1 MILKKLIL
9 PIILLLF
16 ALPHKQNGDGLSLLE
31 KMYKRYQGKWYK
43 TLTFDQQTTRYDEN
57 GNVVSENVWYEA
69 IQMPDKLAIKFD
81 HMDQGTGII
90 FKNDSIYQIKDGS
103 VSSSRTMYH
112 PLLILG
118 FSVYDQPVAKTA
130 KALTI
135 LNFDLEKAHQ
145 RDYNGKKVYVVGALE
160 GDETSNQF
168 WVDKETLL
176 FVRMIQNFGNGRNQ
190 DVHFNKYEKLGGGW
204 VATEIKFYTDNK
216 LRLLEEYS
224 NVKSPE
230 SLSPQIFDQTRFTE
244 ARWMPH

>member
-9 PIILLLF
+9 PVIVLLF
-16 ALPHKQNGDGLSLLE
+16 AIPTKQGGDGLSLLE
-31 KMYKRYQGKWYK
+31 KMNKRYQGKWYK

-57 GNVVSENVWYEA
+57 GKVTSDNVWYEA
-69 IQMPDKLAIKFD
+69 IQMPDKLAIKFY

-90 FKNDSIYQIKDGS
+90 FRNDSIYQLTDGQ
-103 VSSSRTMYH
+103 VTGSRLMYH

-118 FSVYDQPVAKTA
+118 VSVYDQPAAKTA

-135 LNFDLEKAHQ
+135 LNFDLEKAYQ

-160 GDETSNQF
+160 GDESSNQF
-168 WVDKETLL
+168 WIDKETLL

-204 VATEIKFYTDNK
+204 VATEVKFYTDNK
-216 LRLLEEYS
+216 LRLLEVYS
-224 NVKSPE
+224 NIKSPE
-230 SLSPQIFDQTRFTE
+230 HISNKAFEPKNFTE
-244 ARWMPH
+244 AKWLP